1 MEDTAKLQLI
11 FQTLGE
17 ANRLRIIKFIDKKEC
32 SVSEIVEA
40 TKLSQ
45 PLISH
50 HLRILRENKVLE
62 TKRKGPFV
70 YYQIRDIRLLDA
82 LGMFL
87 DIFAFWKSG
96 ETSGPLFVCPPWWK
110 RMR

>member
-1 MEDTAKLQLI
+1 MDDAAKLQLI

-40 TKLSQ
+40 TGLSQ
-45 PLISH
+45 PLVSH
-50 HLRILRENKVLE
+50 HLRILRENQILE
-62 TKRKGPFV
+62 TKREGPFV
-70 YYQIRDIRLLDA
+70 YYQVKDIRLLDA

-87 DIFAFWKSG
+87 DIFAFWKG
-96 ETSGPLFVCPPWWK
+96 KETSRPLFVCPPWWK